1 MLALIKHKD
10 KIFIVDDGQ
19 RNFCFKSF
27 GHGPSKPVLQ
37 QNVKWTLH
45 AKAALPTVGDNI
57 FKAKKSVAHK
67 KHLKF
72 IAGSVKVQ
80 ID

>member
-1 MLALIKHKD
+1 MMAKE
-10 KIFIVDDGQ
+10 IFVFQILWPW
-19 RNFCFKSF
+19 
-27 GHGPSKPVLQ
+27 PSKPVLR

-45 AKAALPTVGDNI
+45 AKVALPTVGDNI

-72 IAGSVKVQ
+72 IAGSVKIQ

>member
-1 MLALIKHKD
+1 MAKE
-10 KIFIVDDGQ
+10 IFVFQILWPWP
-19 RNFCFKSF
+19 K
-27 GHGPSKPVLQ
+27 

-45 AKAALPTVGDNI
+45 AKAALPTVGDKI